1 MNYFLDTKETIPKGM
16 GFPYFSKFHLLW
28 LCGITL
34 FIAVLCI
41 IYMNSDPKKRQTIR
55 RIIVALTVADE
66 LFKYIGLL
74 LGGNFNASYLPLHLC
89 SINIFLIVI
98 HAIKPSKLLENFLY
112 SFGIIPVAAAL
123 LFPATCSI
131 LPPMNFMVIHSLSIH
146 ALLLAYPLMLLSAGE
161 LRRDPREFPR
171 CLLLLLGFAAL
182 AWCANTAFDT
192 NFMFLREAA
201 SGNPLFIFK
210 QLLGNHLWGYPILIV
225 PLFLVLYAPLLR
237 HKHRNRPSVRISS
250 NNF

>member
-16 GFPYFSKFHLLW
+16 GFPYFGKYHLLW

-34 FIAVLCI
+34 FIAVLCL
-41 IYMNSDPKKRQTIR
+41 IYIRSDEKRRLKIR
-55 RIIVALTVADE
+55 RIIAALTVADE
-66 LFKYIGLL
+66 LFKDVGLL

-123 LFPATCSI
+123 IFPATCAV
-131 LPPMNFMVIHSLSIH
+131 LPPLNFMVIHSLSIH
-146 ALLLAYPLMLLSAGE
+146 ALILAYPLLLLSGGE
-161 LRRDPREFPR
+161 LRRDPHEFSR
-171 CLLLLLGFAAL
+171 CLILLLVFAAI

-192 NFMFLREAA
+192 NFMFLREAS
-201 SGNPLFIFK
+201 SGNPLFLFK

-225 PLFLVLYAPLLR
+225 PLFLALYAPLLR
-237 HKHRNRPSVRISS
+237 HKHYNRQSVRITS
-250 NNF
+250 NNL